1 MRSGPAKQVSKSELA
16 IALGMCRSAFASAA
30 AFSIFIN
37 MLVLVPSI
45 YMLQIYDRVLSSR
58 NETTLWVMTLVCV
71 ALIAVYAALE
81 TVRSQI
87 LVRIGRRIDQLLGGR
102 VFSAIFKIAVLRPS
116 GGSSQSL
123 RDLDMVREFLTGQ
136 GLFALFDAPWVPVY
150 TALVFMIHPVL
161 GVISLLGAVI
171 IFVTALA
178 NDLATRTLLRDAT
191 TQNIGALRFVDS
203 SLRNVEAV
211 EAMGM
216 LEGIYGRWQDKRSR
230 SLHLQS
236 AASDRAGAIMAI
248 TKFVRIVLQML
259 ILGAGAWLVIQNQ
272 ITAGLMIAASIIMGR
287 ALAPVEV
294 AVATWKQFLATRSA
308 YGRLID
314 LLGVVAAPRESM
326 PLPAPRGEVVA
337 ENVIV
342 APPGGRVPILRGL
355 SFRVAAGDMIAIIG
369 PSAAG
374 KSTLC
379 RAIVGV
385 WPVFSGTIRIDG
397 ADINT
402 WDKSRLGPHIGYLP
416 QDVELFEGTIAE
428 NIARFGEVD
437 SAKVIAA
444 AQQAGVHQLIL
455 DLPSGYDTEI
465 GQGGMTLSGG
475 QRQRVA
481 LARAL
486 YGSPQIL
493 VLDEPNSNL
502 DTIGENALTEAMVN
516 VKSQRQTTFVVTH
529 RMQILA
535 QVDYIMVLNQGV
547 IEKFGTRD
555 QILSQFMK
563 PVASAVPA
571 SRA

>member
-1 MRSGPAKQVSKSELA
+1 MRSGPGTQIPKSELA
-16 IALGMCRSAFASAA
+16 IALGMCRSAFACAA

-123 RDLDMVREFLTGQ
+123 RDLDIVREFLTGQ
-136 GLFALFDAPWVPVY
+136 GLFALFDAPWVPIY
-150 TALVFMIHPVL
+150 TALVFLIHPLL
-161 GVISLLGAVI
+161 GLISLVGAVF
-171 IFVTALA
+171 IFLTALA
-178 NDLATRTLLRDAT
+178 NELATRTLLRDAT

-216 LEGIYGRWQDKRSR
+216 LEGIYGRWQDKRSQ
-230 SLHLQS
+230 SLQLQS
-236 AASDRAGAIMAI
+236 SASDRAGAIMAI
-248 TKFVRIVLQML
+248 TRFVRIVLQML

-287 ALAPVEV
+287 ALAPVEI

-308 YGRLID
+308 YGRLVE
-314 LLGVVAAPRESM
+314 LLRVAAAPRESM
-326 PLPAPRGEVVA
+326 PLPAPRGEVVV
-337 ENVIV
+337 ENLIV
-342 APPGGRVPILRGL
+342 AAPGGRVPILRGL
-355 SFRVAAGDMIAIIG
+355 AFRVTPGDMIAIIG

-385 WPVFSGTIRIDG
+385 WPVLSGTIRIDG
-397 ADINT
+397 ADIT
-402 WDKSRLGPHIGYLP
+402 SWDKGRLGPHIGYLP

-437 SAKVIAA
+437 STKVIAA

-455 DLPSGYDTEI
+455 DLPNGYDTEI

-502 DTIGENALTEAMVN
+502 DTIGENALTEAMIN
-516 VKSQRQTTFVVTH
+516 VKAQRQTTFVVTH

-535 QVDYIMVLNQGV
+535 QVDFIMVLNQGV

-555 QILSQFMK
+555 QILSQFLK
-563 PVASAVPA
+563 PVASAVPV

>member
-1 MRSGPAKQVSKSELA
+1 MRSGPAKQISKSELA

-71 ALIAVYAALE
+71 ALIAVYAGLE

-123 RDLDMVREFLTGQ
+123 RDLDIVREFLTGQ
-136 GLFALFDAPWVPVY
+136 GLFALFDAPWVPIY
-150 TALVFMIHPVL
+150 TALVFMIHPLL
-161 GVISLLGAVI
+161 GVIALLGAVI
-171 IFVTALA
+171 IFVSALA
-178 NDLATRTLLRDAT
+178 NELATRTLLRDAT

-216 LEGIYGRWQDKRSR
+216 LEGLYGRWQDKRSQ
-230 SLHLQS
+230 SLQLQS
-236 AASDRAGAIMAI
+236 TASDRAGAIMAF

-308 YGRLID
+308 YSRLTD
-314 LLGVVAAPRESM
+314 LLGVAAAPRESM

-342 APPGGRVPILRGL
+342 AAPGGRVPILRGL

-374 KSTLC
+374 KSSLC
-379 RAIVGV
+379 RAIIGV

-428 NIARFGEVD
+428 NIARFGEVE
-437 SAKVIAA
+437 
-444 AQQAGVHQLIL
+444 L
-455 DLPSGYDTEI
+455 
-465 GQGGMTLSGG
+465 GQGDRRRTTGGCSSTHSGFAE
-475 QRQRVA
+475 R
-481 LARAL
+481 L
-486 YGSPQIL
+486 
-493 VLDEPNSNL
+493 
-502 DTIGENALTEAMVN
+502 
-516 VKSQRQTTFVVTH
+516 
-529 RMQILA
+529 
-535 QVDYIMVLNQGV
+535 
-547 IEKFGTRD
+547 
-555 QILSQFMK
+555 
-563 PVASAVPA
+563 
-571 SRA
+571 

>member
-1 MRSGPAKQVSKSELA
+1 MRSRPEKQVSKSDLA
-16 IALGMCRSAFASAA
+16 IALGMCRSAFAGAA
-30 AFSIFIN
+30 VFSIFIN

-58 NETTLWVMTLVCV
+58 SETTLWVMTLVCV
-71 ALIAVYAALE
+71 ALIAVYAGLE

-123 RDLDMVREFLTGQ
+123 RDLDTVREFLTGQ
-136 GLFALFDAPWVPVY
+136 GLFALFDAPWVPIY
-150 TALVFMIHPVL
+150 TIFVFMIHPLL
-161 GVISLLGAVI
+161 GVISLVGAGI
-171 IFVTALA
+171 IFVSALA
-178 NDLATRTLLRDAT
+178 NELVTRTLLRDAT
-191 TQNIGALRFVDS
+191 VQNMGALRFVDS

-211 EAMGM
+211 AAMGM
-216 LEGIYGRWQDKRSR
+216 LEGIYARWQSKRSQ
-230 SLHLQS
+230 SLQLQS
-236 AASDRAGAIMAI
+236 AASDRAGAIMAVM
-248 TKFVRIVLQML
+248 KFVRVVLQML

-287 ALAPVEV
+287 ALAPVEI

-308 YGRLID
+308 YGRLTD
-314 LLGVVAAPRESM
+314 LLDAAAAPRESM
-326 PLPAPRGEVVA
+326 PLPAPRGEVAV

-342 APPGGRVPILRGL
+342 AAPGGKLPILRGL

-397 ADINT
+397 ADINS
-402 WDKSRLGPHIGYLP
+402 WDKDRLGPHIGYLP

-437 SAKVIAA
+437 SVKVIAA

-455 DLPSGYDTEI
+455 DLPNGYDTEI

-486 YGSPQIL
+486 YGLPQIL

-502 DTIGENALTEAMVN
+502 DTIGENALTEAMIN
-516 VKSQRQTTFVVTH
+516 VKAQRQTTFVVTH
-529 RMQILA
+529 RVQILA
-535 QVDYIMVLNQGV
+535 QVDYIMALNQGV

-555 QILSQFMK
+555 QILSQFLK

>member
-1 MRSGPAKQVSKSELA
+1 MRSRPEKQVSKSDLA
-16 IALGMCRSAFASAA
+16 IALGMCRSAFAGAA
-30 AFSIFIN
+30 VFSIFIN

-58 NETTLWVMTLVCV
+58 SETTLWVMTLVCV
-71 ALIAVYAALE
+71 ALIAVYAGLE

-87 LVRIGRRIDQLLGGR
+87 LVRVGRRIDQLLGGR

-123 RDLDMVREFLTGQ
+123 RDLDTVREFLTGQ
-136 GLFALFDAPWVPVY
+136 GLFALFDAPWVPIY
-150 TALVFMIHPVL
+150 TIFVFMIHPLL
-161 GVISLLGAVI
+161 GVISLVGAGI
-171 IFVTALA
+171 IFVSALA
-178 NDLATRTLLRDAT
+178 NELVTRTLLRDAT
-191 TQNIGALRFVDS
+191 VQNMGALRFVDS

-211 EAMGM
+211 AAMGM
-216 LEGIYGRWQDKRSR
+216 LEGIYARWQSKRLQ
-230 SLHLQS
+230 SLQLQS
-236 AASDRAGAIMAI
+236 AASDRAGAIMAVM
-248 TKFVRIVLQML
+248 KFVRVVLQML

-287 ALAPVEV
+287 ALAPVEI
-294 AVATWKQFLATRSA
+294 AVATWRQFLATRSA
-308 YGRLID
+308 YGRLTD
-314 LLGVVAAPRESM
+314 LLDAAAAPRESM
-326 PLPAPRGEVVA
+326 PLPAPRGEVAV

-342 APPGGRVPILRGL
+342 AAPGGRLPILRGL
-355 SFRVAAGDMIAIIG
+355 TFRVAAGDMIAIIG

-397 ADINT
+397 ADINS
-402 WDKSRLGPHIGYLP
+402 WDKGRLGPHIGYLP

-437 SAKVIAA
+437 SVKVIAA

-455 DLPSGYDTEI
+455 DLPNGYDTEI

-502 DTIGENALTEAMVN
+502 DTIGENALTEAMIN
-516 VKSQRQTTFVVTH
+516 VKAQRQTTFVVTH
-529 RMQILA
+529 RVQILA
-535 QVDYIMVLNQGV
+535 QVDYIMALNQGV

-555 QILSQFMK
+555 QILSQFLK

>member
-1 MRSGPAKQVSKSELA
+1 MKQVAKSDLA
-16 IALGMCRSAFASAA
+16 IALGMCRSAFAGAA
-30 AFSIFIN
+30 VFSIFIN
-37 MLVLVPSI
+37 ALVLVPSV

-58 NETTLWVMTLVCV
+58 SETTLLVMTLVCV
-71 ALIAVYAALE
+71 GLIAVYAALE

-87 LVRIGRRIDQLLGGR
+87 LVRIGRRLDQLLGGR
-102 VFSAIFKIAVLRPS
+102 VFSAIFKIAVLRPG

-123 RDLDMVREFLTGQ
+123 RDLDTVREFLTGQ
-136 GLFALFDAPWVPVY
+136 GLFALFDAPWVPIY
-150 TALVFMIHPVL
+150 TGLVFMIHPLL
-161 GVISLLGAVI
+161 GVISLLGALI
-171 IFVTALA
+171 IFASALA
-178 NDLATRTLLRDAT
+178 NELSTRHLLRDAT
-191 TQNIGALRFVDS
+191 TQNIGATQFVDS

-211 EAMGM
+211 TAMGM
-216 LEGIYGRWQDKRSR
+216 LEGIHARWQGKRWH
-230 SLHLQS
+230 SLQFQS
-236 AASDRAGAIMAI
+236 TASDRAGAIIAI
-248 TKFVRIVLQML
+248 TKFVRLVLQMV

-272 ITAGLMIAASIIMGR
+272 ITAGLMIAASIVMGR
-287 ALAPVEV
+287 ALAPVEI

-308 YGRLID
+308 YGRLTE
-314 LLGVVAAPRESM
+314 LLRAVPVTRVPM
-326 PLPAPRGEVVA
+326 PLPAPRGDVSV

-342 APPGGRVPILRGL
+342 AAPGGRVPILRGI
-355 SFRVAAGDMIAIIG
+355 SFNVAAGDMIGIIG

-397 ADINT
+397 ADISG
-402 WDKSRLGPHIGYLP
+402 WDRSRLGPHIGYLP

-428 NIARFGEVD
+428 NIARFGVVD
-437 SAKVIAA
+437 SDKVIAA

-455 DLPSGYDTEI
+455 DLPNGYDTEI

-502 DTIGENALTEAMVN
+502 DTVGENALTQAMIE
-516 VKSQRQTTFVVTH
+516 VKARRQTTFVVTH
-529 RMQILA
+529 RVQILA
-535 QVDYIMVLNQGV
+535 QVDYIMALSQGV

-555 QILSQFMK
+555 QILSQFLK
-563 PVASAVPA
+563 PVASPVPA

>member
-203 SLRNVEAV
+203 SVRNVEAV

>member
-1 MRSGPAKQVSKSELA
+1 MRSRPEKQVSKSDLA
-16 IALGMCRSAFASAA
+16 IALGMCRSAFAGAA
-30 AFSIFIN
+30 VFSIFIN

-58 NETTLWVMTLVCV
+58 SETTLWMMTLVCV
-71 ALIAVYAALE
+71 ALIAVYAGLE

-87 LVRIGRRIDQLLGGR
+87 LVRVGRRIDQLLGGR

-123 RDLDMVREFLTGQ
+123 RDLDTVREFLTGQ
-136 GLFALFDAPWVPVY
+136 GLFALFDAPWVPIY
-150 TALVFMIHPVL
+150 TMFVFMIHPLL
-161 GVISLLGAVI
+161 GVISLVGAVI
-171 IFVTALA
+171 IFGSALA
-178 NDLATRTLLRDAT
+178 NELATRTLLRDAT
-191 TQNIGALRFVDS
+191 VQNMGALRFVDS

-211 EAMGM
+211 AAMGM
-216 LEGIYGRWQDKRSR
+216 LEGIYARWQSKRLQ
-230 SLHLQS
+230 SLQLQS
-236 AASDRAGAIMAI
+236 AASDRAGAIMAVM
-248 TKFVRIVLQML
+248 KFVRIVLQML
-259 ILGAGAWLVIQNQ
+259 ILGVGAWLVIQNQ

-287 ALAPVEV
+287 ALAPVEI
-294 AVATWKQFLATRSA
+294 AVATWRQFLATRSA
-308 YGRLID
+308 YGRLTN
-314 LLGVVAAPRESM
+314 LLDAAAAPRESM
-326 PLPAPRGEVVA
+326 PLPAPLGEVAV

-342 APPGGRVPILRGL
+342 APPGGRLPILRGL
-355 SFRVAAGDMIAIIG
+355 TFRVAAGDMIAIIG

-397 ADINT
+397 ADINS
-402 WDKSRLGPHIGYLP
+402 WDKGRLGPHIGYLP

-437 SAKVIAA
+437 SVKVIAA

-455 DLPSGYDTEI
+455 DLPNGYDTEI

-502 DTIGENALTEAMVN
+502 DTIGENALTEAMIN
-516 VKSQRQTTFVVTH
+516 VKAQRQTTFVVTH
-529 RMQILA
+529 RVQILA
-535 QVDYIMVLNQGV
+535 QVDYIMALNQGV

-555 QILSQFMK
+555 QILSQFLK